1 MPPKK
6 KKTKSATLADVQDIP
21 EFPVGEESDG
31 DSCGSASSLDSMMV
45 FSTKYLHFTSDPVTV
60 RGVGLLMC
68 RKCKSTLRRG

>member
-6 KKTKSATLADVQDIP
+6 KKTKSATLADVQDTP

-45 FSTKYLHFTSDPVTV
+45 IALNTYSLQVIQLLYE
-60 RGVGLLMC
+60 GLVC
-68 RKCKSTLRRG
+68 